1 MPTLR
6 PDRARPQ
13 GRAGRVGRLVAAG
26 LALSAA
32 LLAFG
37 RPEPGLAEA
46 TGDPLKLTDGFYVD
60 PASAAAAYVR
70 RHPEDTELAS
80 KIAGQASARWFG
92 VWSGDVKAAVATYT
106 MAADRAGKLPVLV
119 ADNLPGGP
127 CGVGGGAA
135 SEAAYRAWIGGL
147 SDGIGVRPAVV
158 VLEPDALARLDC
170 FPPAEWDGRIAMLK
184 YAVGLLAAKNVNTW
198 VYLDAGNVASGD
210 PKEMARRLRLADV
223 GKVRG
228 FALNTANYYTTAQS
242 VTRGT
247 AILQALGGGSHFIVD
262 TSRNGNG
269 SNGSSCNP
277 PARKLGTAPVEA
289 ASPVDLQLWLRT
301 PGESDG
307 PCGLTPTLPV
317 RTFSAVLAHHLIAGT

>member
-1 MPTLR
+1 L
-6 PDRARPQ
+6 
-13 GRAGRVGRLVAAG
+13 G
-26 LALSAA
+26 
-32 LLAFG
+32 G
-37 RPEPGLAEA
+37 RPAPGGPDA
-46 TGDPLKLTDGFYVD
+46 TGDPRELTSGFYVD
-60 PASAAAAYVR
+60 PGSAAAAYVR

-92 VWSGDVKAAVATYT
+92 TWSGDVKAAATAYA

-135 SEAAYRAWIGGL
+135 TAAAYRAWIAGL

-184 YAVGLLAAKNVNTW
+184 YAVGLLAVRNPNTW

-210 PKEMARRLRLADV
+210 AKEIARRLRLADV

-228 FALNTANYYTTAQS
+228 FALNIANYFTTAES
-242 VTRGT
+242 VSRGT
-247 AILQALGGGSHFIVD
+247 AILEALGGGSHFVID

-269 SNGSSCNP
+269 SDGSSCNP
-277 PARKLGTAPVEA
+277 PARKLGTPPAKST
-289 ASPVDLQLWLRT
+289 SPVDLNLWLRT

-317 RTFSAVLAHHLIAGT
+317 RTFSPVLAHHLITGT